1 MSRPRCACRAP
12 VLSIAAL
19 FALHI
24 TPENSDET
32 LPSRPVKPLRLTEWR
47 ANRVTIMNDLK
58 DDKIDNNSD
67 GLEVESEEHS
77 EGKKIEVDEDRLP
90 SRAMAIH
97 EHIRQDGEKEL
108 QRDGMALLWSAIA
121 AGLSMGASLLA
132 KGIFHVQLDG
142 IPGSFVLENLG
153 YTFGFIIVIMAR
165 QQLFTEN
172 TVTAVLPIMHKPT
185 PGNIALLMRLWGIV
199 LLGNLIGTA
208 IAAWAFEHMPIFDE
222 PTRDAFVKIG
232 MDVMKNSP
240 AEMFSNAI
248 ISGWLIAT
256 MVWMFPAAGAAKI
269 VVIILMTWLI
279 ALADTTHIV
288 VGAVEIFYLI
298 FNGDLHWREFIWPFA
313 LPTLAGNICGGTFIF
328 ALLSHAQIR
337 NDMGNKRR
345 AEAEARAREAKETK
359 KNRP

>member
-1 MSRPRCACRAP
+1 MPQ
-12 VLSIAAL
+12 L
-19 FALHI
+19 
-24 TPENSDET
+24 N
-32 LPSRPVKPLRLTEWR
+32 
-47 ANRVTIMNDLK
+47 
-58 DDKIDNNSD
+58 DDKIDKHTD
-67 GLEVESEEHS
+67 DLEVESDEKIQ
-77 EGKKIEVDEDRLP
+77 GKKIELDEEQLP

-108 QRDGMALLWSAIA
+108 ERDAMALLWSAIA

-132 KGIFHVQLDG
+132 KGIFHVHLADL
-142 IPGSFVLENLG
+142 PGGYLLENLG

-172 TVTAVLPIMHKPT
+172 TVTAVLPVMHNPT
-185 PGNIALLMRLWGIV
+185 PGNLGLLIRLWSVV
-199 LLGNLIGTA
+199 LLGNIIGTA
-208 IAAWAFEHMPIFDE
+208 IAAWAFEYMPIFNE
-222 PTRDAFVKIG
+222 ETRDAFIGIG
-232 MDVMKNSP
+232 MKVMENTP
-240 AEMFSNAI
+240 GEMFANAI
-248 ISGWLIAT
+248 ISGWIIAT

-298 FNGDLHWREFIWPFA
+298 FNGTISWYDFIWPFA

-337 NDMGNKRR
+337 NDMSTKQKEKTRLQQQ
-345 AEAEARAREAKETK
+345 AKEEE
-359 KNRP
+359 

>member
-1 MSRPRCACRAP
+1 MDKFSEEK
-12 VLSIAAL
+12 IDQ
-19 FALHI
+19 H
-24 TPENSDET
+24 SDE
-32 LPSRPVKPLRLTEWR
+32 
-47 ANRVTIMNDLK
+47 
-58 DDKIDNNSD
+58 
-67 GLEVESEEHS
+67 LEVESEEKQR
-77 EGKKIEVDEDRLP
+77 GKKIEVDEDRLP

-108 QRDGMALLWSAIA
+108 ERDAMALLWSAIA

-142 IPGSFVLENLG
+142 VPGNFLLENLG

-172 TVTAVLPIMHKPT
+172 TVTAVLPVMQNPT
-185 PGNIALLMRLWGIV
+185 MGNAGLLMRLWSVV
-199 LLGNLIGTA
+199 LLGNVVGTG
-208 IAAWAFEHMPIFDE
+208 IAAWAFEYMPIFDE
-222 PTRDAFVKIG
+222 ETRDAFVKIG

-240 AEMFSNAI
+240 GEMFANAI
-248 ISGWLIAT
+248 ISGWIIAT

-288 VGAVEIFYLI
+288 VGSVEILYLV
-298 FNGDLHWREFIWPFA
+298 FNGTLHWSDFFWPFA

-328 ALLSHAQIR
+328 ALMSHAQIR
-337 NDMGNKRR
+337 NDMSARR
-345 AEAEARAREAKETK
+345 KEEARLRAGK
-359 KNRP
+359 KAEKQKKQS

>member
-1 MSRPRCACRAP
+1 MDE
-12 VLSIAAL
+12 LKEEKIDK
-19 FALHI
+19 H
-24 TPENSDET
+24 SDE
-32 LPSRPVKPLRLTEWR
+32 
-47 ANRVTIMNDLK
+47 
-58 DDKIDNNSD
+58 
-67 GLEVESEEHS
+67 LEVESEEKTRG
-77 EGKKIEVDEDRLP
+77 EKIEVDEEHLP

-108 QRDGMALLWSAIA
+108 ERDAMALLWSAIA

-132 KGIFHVQLDG
+132 KGIFHVQLEG

-172 TVTAVLPIMHKPT
+172 TVTAVLPIMQNPT
-185 PGNIALLMRLWGIV
+185 WRNGGLLMRLWGVV

-208 IAAWAFEHMPIFDE
+208 IVALAFEHMPVFDE
-222 PTRDAFVKIG
+222 ATRDAFVKIG

-240 AEMFSNAI
+240 SEMFANAI
-248 ISGWLIAT
+248 ISGWVIAT

-279 ALADTTHIV
+279 ALGDTTHIV
-288 VGAVEIFYLI
+288 VGAVEIFYLV
-298 FNGDLHWREFIWPFA
+298 FNGTLHWSEFLWPFA

-337 NDMGNKRR
+337 NDMSNKRK
-345 AEAEARAREAKETK
+345 AEAKAKAKKASEDTLSAKKEA
-359 KNRP
+359 

>member
-1 MSRPRCACRAP
+1 MD
-12 VLSIAAL
+12 
-19 FALHI
+19 
-24 TPENSDET
+24 N
-32 LPSRPVKPLRLTEWR
+32 
-47 ANRVTIMNDLK
+47 LK
-58 DDKIDNNSD
+58 DDKIDDSSD
-67 GLEVESEEHS
+67 DLEVESEEKQS
-77 EGKKIEVDEDRLP
+77 GKKIEIDEEHLP

-108 QRDGMALLWSAIA
+108 ERDAMALLWSAIA

-142 IPGSFVLENLG
+142 VPGGFLLENLG

-172 TVTAVLPIMHKPT
+172 TVTAVLPIMQKPT
-185 PGNIALLMRLWGIV
+185 AGNFGLLMRLWGIV
-199 LLGNLIGTA
+199 LFGNILGTGV
-208 IAAWAFEHMPIFDE
+208 AAWAFEYMPIFDE
-222 PTRDAFVKIG
+222 ETRDAFVKIG

-240 AEMFSNAI
+240 GEMFANAI

-279 ALADTTHIV
+279 ALGDTTHIV
-288 VGAVEIFYLI
+288 VGSVEILYLV
-298 FNGDLHWREFIWPFA
+298 FNGNVHWSEFLWPFA

-328 ALLSHAQIR
+328 ALMSHAQIR
-337 NDMGNKRR
+337 NDMSNKRK
-345 AEAEARAREAKETK
+345 EEAKQRDSQQKMSK
-359 KNRP
+359 KQR